1 MLVALK
7 NPSVGGM
14 AIALFSWLAVPIA
27 LVGEATIVLGKPVWW
42 LLPPAI
48 IVWALVMVAVMAAT
62 HRQTPQQRSYLS
74 DDDTTIFRIRQKRDN
89 RREPDQGS
97 TFIVDN
103 FCRSLRAPK
112 GGALQL
118 IESLHPQL
126 AEAVDARDAATEITA
141 AHPALAKRYRQIDPL
156 LESRGIAGAAAPFSW
171 LRARGRRLRKS
182 RRALWSDVCDLLVS
196 AVRAGM
202 SLPDA
207 LAALAVSGPPALRPA
222 FARFADDMAASGHFD
237 SSALRLKA
245 GLADP
250 VADRILETL
259 RMARQVGGT
268 ELTSV
273 LRALSA
279 SVRADATLRAEVE
292 ARQSWV
298 RGAAVVGVVAPWI
311 VLGLLA
317 LRPEGAAAYSSGAG
331 VVVVL
336 VGAAVSV
343 LAYRLTIRLGRLPE
357 SQRWF
362 G

>member
-1 MLVALK
+1 MTIVWGAALAAGLLLIASPWLWPVRERTEPARTDGRVARLLQEAGFAHAPTGRPATIAVVLAVVCAALAWLLTGLPAVALVA
-7 NPSVGGM
+7 
-14 AIALFSWLAVPIA
+14 
-27 LVGEATIVLGKPVWW
+27 
-42 LLPPAI
+42 
-48 IVWALVMVAVMAAT
+48 
-62 HRQTPQQRSYLS
+62 
-74 DDDTTIFRIRQKRDN
+74 
-89 RREPDQGS
+89 
-97 TFIVDN
+97 
-103 FCRSLRAPK
+103 
-112 GGALQL
+112 
-118 IESLHPQL
+118 
-126 AEAVDARDAATEITA
+126 
-141 AHPALAKRYRQIDPL
+141 
-156 LESRGIAGAAAPFSW
+156 GIAGAAAPFSW

-222 FARFADDMAASGHFD
+222 FARFADDMSASGHFD

-245 GLADP
+245 ALADP

-317 LRPEGAAAYSSGAG
+317 LRPEGAAAYSSAAG

>member
-1 MLVALK
+1 MTFVWGAVLAAGVLLTASPWLWPATYRDEPQRTNGRLARLLQEAGFAHAPAGRPAVVAGIAAAVCASAAWLVTALPAAALVA
-7 NPSVGGM
+7 
-14 AIALFSWLAVPIA
+14 
-27 LVGEATIVLGKPVWW
+27 
-42 LLPPAI
+42 
-48 IVWALVMVAVMAAT
+48 AA
-62 HRQTPQQRSYLS
+62 
-74 DDDTTIFRIRQKRDN
+74 
-89 RREPDQGS
+89 
-97 TFIVDN
+97 
-103 FCRSLRAPK
+103 
-112 GGALQL
+112 
-118 IESLHPQL
+118 
-126 AEAVDARDAATEITA
+126 
-141 AHPALAKRYRQIDPL
+141 
-156 LESRGIAGAAAPFSW
+156 AGAAAPFTW
-171 LRARGRRLRKS
+171 LRSRARRLRRA

-196 AVRAGM
+196 AVRAGL

-207 LAALAVSGPPALRPA
+207 VSALATNGPAPLRPA
-222 FARFADDMAASGHFD
+222 FSAFAADMAASGHFD

-245 GLADP
+245 TLADP
-250 VADRILETL
+250 VADRIVETL

-317 LRPEGAAAYSSGAG
+317 LRPEGSAAYATPAG
-331 VVVVL
+331 VVVVIG
-336 VGAAVSV
+336 GAAISV

-357 SQRWF
+357 PQRWF